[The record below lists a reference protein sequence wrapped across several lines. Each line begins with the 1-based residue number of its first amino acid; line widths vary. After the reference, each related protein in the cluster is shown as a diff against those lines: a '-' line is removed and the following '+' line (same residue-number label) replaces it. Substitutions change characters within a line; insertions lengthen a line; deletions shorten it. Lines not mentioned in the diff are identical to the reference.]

1 LTTHTSGITR
11 FAAFEGRDV
20 AVIGSGQSA
29 LEAAAL
35 LNEFGARP
43 QLLARDESILW
54 QTQVSQTRS
63 LWRRIRS
70 PISGLGARPQAWAL
84 TNFPGAMH
92 SAPEKWRIDFTKT
105 HLPPEGAWWLRN
117 RVENRVPVH
126 LGTSVTDARE
136 VAGRVA
142 LRLRSRDTTEHQ

>member
-1 LTTHTSGITR
+1 ERNDVIHVAKHERGFAVTLSNGEHFIASRVIAATGLSYFLHIPRVFSCLPSSLTTHTSGITR

-70 PISGLGARPQAWAL
+70 PISGLGAGPKAWAL

-92 SAPEKWRIDFTKT
+92 SAPEK
-105 HLPPEGAWWLRN
+105 
-117 RVENRVPVH
+117 
-126 LGTSVTDARE
+126 
-136 VAGRVA
+136 
-142 LRLRSRDTTEHQ
+142 